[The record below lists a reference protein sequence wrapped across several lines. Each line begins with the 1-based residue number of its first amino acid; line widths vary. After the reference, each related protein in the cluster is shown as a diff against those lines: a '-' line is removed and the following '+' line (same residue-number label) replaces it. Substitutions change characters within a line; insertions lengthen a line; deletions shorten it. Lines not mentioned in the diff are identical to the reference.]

1 MTEIS
6 LADKLRFERICS
18 EMLSADRERD
28 SIGMYQEKRLHA
40 TLKRYFCPDT
50 ERHEQ
55 KIGAYTAD
63 ILSDGVIYEIQTGS
77 FLPLKKKI
85 AYYLENTDLRIN
97 IVCPLA
103 HKKWVSWLD
112 PETGDISARRR
123 SPKSQKARDALP
135 EIYRIS
141 ELMPNERLCVTVMLL
156 EIEEYRLLC
165 GWDKSRKRGSCRYER
180 IPISIIGQESFCL
193 PSDLETFLPPS
204 DSFTAA
210 EFSSFVGIKGRK
222 AYHALYAL
230 QNIGLICETNEK
242 RGRARVFCKTYKE

>member
-6 LADKLRFERICS
+6 LYEKQCFERLCS
-18 EMLSADRERD
+18 RMLSEDRERD

-77 FLPLKKKI
+77 FLPLKKKL
-85 AYYLENTDLRIN
+85 AYYLENTDLSIN
-97 IVCPLA
+97 VVCPLA
-103 HKKWVSWLD
+103 YKKWISWLD
-112 PETGDISARRR
+112 AETGDISARRR
-123 SPKSQKARDALP
+123 SPKCQRLNDALP
-135 EIYRIS
+135 EIFRIS

-180 IPISIIGQESFCL
+180 IPLSLIGQQSL
-193 PSDLETFLPPS
+193 GRSSDFKVFIPPE

-210 EFSSFVGIKGRK
+210 EFSSFAGIKGRK
-222 AYHALYAL
+222 AYYALYAL
-230 QNIGLICETNEK
+230 KNIGLVCETDEK
-242 RGRARVFCKTYKE
+242 RGRAKVFRKVVL